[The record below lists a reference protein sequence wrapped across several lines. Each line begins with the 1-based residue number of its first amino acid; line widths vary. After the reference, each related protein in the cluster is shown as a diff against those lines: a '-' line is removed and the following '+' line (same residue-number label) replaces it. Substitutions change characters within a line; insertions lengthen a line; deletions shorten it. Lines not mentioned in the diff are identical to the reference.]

1 MALGRRRRKV
11 VVPLR
16 IALPSIFLCP
26 KCGNKAVRIEMM
38 KEKAKALVQCGNCGL
53 KEELTIASCSE
64 PVDIYCKFTD
74 HFYKGQGKV

>member
-1 MALGRRRRKV
+1 
-11 VVPLR
+11 
-16 IALPSIFLCP
+16 
-26 KCGNKAVRIEMM
+26 MM

-74 HFYKGQGKV
+74 HFYKGEGKV